1 MQQNCSKIV
10 TSRVRCKTSEPEKII
25 QLFFYINLA
34 KKMLLNLFPSNL
46 ELKLKRVNNGIN
58 FGQSRILPLVKKM

>member
-1 MQQNCSKIV
+1 M
-10 TSRVRCKTSEPEKII
+10 RCKTFEPEKII